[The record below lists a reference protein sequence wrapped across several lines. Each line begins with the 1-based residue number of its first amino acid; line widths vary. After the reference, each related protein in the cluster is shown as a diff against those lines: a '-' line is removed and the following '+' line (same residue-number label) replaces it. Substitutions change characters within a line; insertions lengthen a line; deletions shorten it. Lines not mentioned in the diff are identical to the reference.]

1 MPKKGT
7 ISKKVI
13 KKVTEYFLKN
23 EVITNKRAIQPNSP
37 KPQGN

>member
-13 KKVTEYFLKN
+13 KKVTEYFLKHDAK
-23 EVITNKRAIQPNSP
+23 TDQKRVQSNSP

>member
-1 MPKKGT
+1 MGAKGT

-13 KKVTEYFLKN
+13 KKVTEYFLKH
-23 EVITNKRAIQPNSP
+23 EVIRDKRAVQPNST

>member
-13 KKVTEYFLKN
+13 KKVTEYFLKH
-23 EVITNKRAIQPNSP
+23 ETKGHKTRVQPNSP

>member
-13 KKVTEYFLKN
+13 KKVTEYFLKHD
-23 EVITNKRAIQPNSP
+23 IKGDKRTVQPNSP

>member
-13 KKVTEYFLKN
+13 KKVTEYFLKHD
-23 EVITNKRAIQPNSP
+23 IKGNKTTVQLNST
-37 KPQGN
+37 KPQAN